1 MLMRFDP
8 FRDLDRLTQQLWNTT
23 GNGQGG
29 LRAMPMDAYRRGD
42 RFIVHFDLPGVDP
55 DAIELTIEKNVLTV
69 SAERRWERQEGDE
82 AVAAERLQGSFTRQL
97 FLGETLDPDHVEA
110 RYEQGVLT
118 LTIPV
123 AEAAKPRRVTVAA
136 GDSRAASIEAASQP
150 HEADAS

>member
-23 GNGQGG
+23 GNGNAG

-42 RFIVHFDLPGVDP
+42 RFVVHFDLPGVNP
-55 DAIELTIEKNVLTV
+55 DAIDLTIEKNVLTV
-69 SAERRWERQEGDE
+69 SAERRWERQEDDE
-82 AVAAERLQGSFTRQL
+82 PVAAERLQGSFTRQL

-110 RYEQGVLT
+110 RYEHGVLT

-123 AEAAKPRRVTVAA
+123 AEAAKPRKVTVAA
-136 GDSRAASIEAASQP
+136 GDSKATAIEAEAS
-150 HEADAS
+150 